1 MLNNVLDIEHFPGPC
16 EWCSRATTGK
26 RTKSLCVPAPQ
37 GMSEEEVAEAAT
49 AAAAEAASSS
59 SLVAESRTAGGDA
72 QARYY
77 NLAHRW
83 GAYIGVLGCT

>member
-1 MLNNVLDIEHFPGPC
+1 
-16 EWCSRATTGK
+16 
-26 RTKSLCVPAPQ
+26 
-37 GMSEEEVAEAAT
+37 MSEEEVAEAAT

-83 GAYIGVLGCT
+83 EGLGFVFIAQ